1 MLQAHLLLLKVIYNT
16 IEETIY
22 FFFFFITF
30 KASPSPLEYL
40 IFLCHGKKK
49 KWLEKTLNFNLQI
62 LSMFLCEKEITS
74 HFEQ

>member
-22 FFFFFITF
+22 FFFFLITF
-30 KASPSPLEYL
+30 KASLSPLEYL

-49 KWLEKTLNFNLQI
+49 NG
-62 LSMFLCEKEITS
+62 
-74 HFEQ
+74 